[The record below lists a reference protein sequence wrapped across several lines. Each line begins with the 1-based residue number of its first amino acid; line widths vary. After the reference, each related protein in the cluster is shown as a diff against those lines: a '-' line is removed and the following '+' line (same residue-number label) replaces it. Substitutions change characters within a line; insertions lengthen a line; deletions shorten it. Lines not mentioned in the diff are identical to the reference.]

1 MNTDPIADLLTR
13 VRNAIKAKNKAVEV
27 PASKEKK
34 AIVEVMKDNGFIS
47 EYEVLPDLGTQGLL
61 KITLKYTSGNSAIV
75 ALQRISRPGLRKYSK
90 CDDLPEVLNGLGIS
104 IVSTP
109 KGIMSN
115 KEAKKMRLGGEI
127 LCSIY

>member
-13 VRNAIKAKNKAVEV
+13 VRNAIKAKNKIVEV
-27 PASKEKK
+27 PASREKK

-47 EYEVLPDLGTQGLL
+47 GYEIAPALGTQGLL
-61 KITLKYTSGNSAIV
+61 KITLKYTSGSSAIV

-90 CDDLPEVLNGLGIS
+90 CDELPEVLNGLGIS

-115 KEAKKMRLGGEI
+115 KEAKRMRLGGEV
-127 LCSIY
+127 LCFIY

>member
-13 VRNAIKAKNKAVEV
+13 VRNAIKAKNKIVEV

-47 EYEVLPDLGTQGLL
+47 GYEIAPALGTQGLL
-61 KITLKYTSGNSAIV
+61 KITLKYTSGSSAIV

-90 CDDLPEVLNGLGIS
+90 CDELPEVLNGLGIS

-115 KEAKKMRLGGEI
+115 KEAKRMRLGGEV
-127 LCSIY
+127 LCFIY

>member
-13 VRNAIKAKNKAVEV
+13 VRNAIKAKNKIVEV
-27 PASKEKK
+27 PASREKK

-47 EYEVLPDLGTQGLL
+47 GYEIAPALGTQGLL
-61 KITLKYTSGNSAIV
+61 KIILKYTSGSSAIV

-90 CDDLPEVLNGLGIS
+90 CDELPEVLNGLGIS

-115 KEAKKMRLGGEI
+115 KEAKRMRLGGEV
-127 LCSIY
+127 LCFIY